1 MTTTPHPESRDD
13 LIDELAS
20 RLLDDDITLDEIDAT
35 LRASVVARHAVFSAN
50 RDRLRRETPITR
62 EEPTRST
69 SRSVRYTVLGLA
81 AAAVVGVLGVA
92 ITSQGR
98 DDDMSTAD
106 MSNSGGAAA
115 DTFSLA
121 TEAPA
126 DDALTSAGVDG
137 SVDDVAAASM
147 APAAATESPA
157 TEAPEAAASPA
168 AADMSKSL
176 SAPLC
181 PDPDGRP
188 VIYTGTYEGQSVE
201 VHFSDTDGLVVYRTS
216 DCTAVLGIVP

>member
-1 MTTTPHPESRDD
+1 MTTTPHHESRDD

-20 RLLDDDITLDEIDAT
+20 RLLDDDITLDEIDAN

-81 AAAVVGVLGVA
+81 AAAVMGVLGVA

-98 DDDMSTAD
+98 DDDVSTA
-106 MSNSGGAAA
+106 GGASADASAFSVPAA
-115 DTFSLA
+115 D
-121 TEAPA
+121 
-126 DDALTSAGVDG
+126 ALMSAGVD
-137 SVDDVAAASM
+137 SSTDVVVAASM

-181 PDPDGRP
+181 PDPVGRP
-188 VIYTGTYEGQSVE
+188 VIYTGTYDGQSVE
-201 VHFSDTDGLVVYRTS
+201 VHFSDADGLVVYRTS

>member
-106 MSNSGGAAA
+106 MSNSGGATA

-126 DDALTSAGVDG
+126 ADAMMSEGVDG
-137 SVDDVAAASM
+137 STGDVAAASM
-147 APAAATESPA
+147 APAAA

-181 PDPDGRP
+181 PDPVGRP
-188 VIYTGTYEGQSVE
+188 VIYTGTYDGQSVE
-201 VHFSDTDGLVVYRTS
+201 VHFSDADGLVVYRTS